1 MITSE
6 QSVKVDTCPRCK
18 SLGTK
23 LLRMDFMNAR
33 GKKFCLAC
41 GAEYDFEVDKKTGEV
56 KKTVTNYKNSA
67 E

>member
-23 LLRMDFMNAR
+23 LSRMDFMNAR
-33 GKKFCLAC
+33 GKKFCPAC
-41 GAEYDFEVDKKTGEV
+41 GAEYTFEVDKKTGEV